1 MAAVCAVTLKTP
13 VLLIHRNVS
22 GILTNRH
29 LLESFVNNTEPKIE
43 VICVSE
49 THIKDSDFCGNS
61 NLYSLPGYVFL
72 Q

>member
-22 GILTNRH
+22 GIL
-29 LLESFVNNTEPKIE
+29 LLESFVNKTEPKIE